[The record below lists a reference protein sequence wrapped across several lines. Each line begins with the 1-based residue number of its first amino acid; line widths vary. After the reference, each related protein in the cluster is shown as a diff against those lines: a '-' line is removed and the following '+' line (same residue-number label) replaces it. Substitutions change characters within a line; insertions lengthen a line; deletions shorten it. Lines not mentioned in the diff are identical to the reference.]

1 MNILVAVD
9 SFKGSA
15 TSVEVASYI
24 EKGIQGYK
32 KDVSVNKLPIADGGE
47 GTVEAL
53 LTSMGGQYH
62 YKRVKD
68 PLGRTIEAK
77 YGILNNN
84 IAVIEMA
91 ESSGLTLLKKEEQ
104 NPLYTTTFGTGELL
118 KDALDKNVDEI
129 IIGIGGS
136 GTNDLGVGMAQALGA
151 SFKDEFDNEVG
162 YGAVELE
169 KIKSIDISKID
180 NRILNMKVTVL
191 SDVDNPLCG
200 KNGASFVFGPQKG
213 ADIETVKRMDEILF
227 NLSEIIKSNI
237 GIEIKEINGSGAA
250 GGLGGGLIAFCNAE
264 MESGS
269 SKILELVNIEQ
280 LLSGIDLVIT
290 GEGKIDYQSI
300 YGKAPITVAK
310 KAKKYGIPVIA
321 IVGSEGEKSEV
332 VYNHGIDL
340 IIDIIN
346 EPMSLNDAMKNS
358 KELIESAGEKVI
370 RAFYINDSQ
379 YNMQKGEI
387 V

>member
-15 TSVEVASYI
+15 TSVEVANYI
-24 EKGIQGYK
+24 EKGIQRYK
-32 KDVSVNKLPIADGGE
+32 KDVSVSKLPIADGGE
-47 GTVEAL
+47 GTVDAL
-53 LTSMGGQYH
+53 LTSMGGKYR
-62 YKRVKD
+62 YKQVKD
-68 PLGRTIEAK
+68 PLGRSVKAK

-104 NPLYTTTFGTGELL
+104 NPLYTTTYGTGELL
-118 KDALDKNVDEI
+118 KDALDKKVDEI
-129 IIGIGGS
+129 LIGIGGS
-136 GTNDLGVGMAQALGA
+136 ATNDLGVGMAQALGA
-151 SFKDEFDNEVG
+151 SFKDEFGNEVG
-162 YGAVELE
+162 YGAIELE
-169 KIKSIDISKID
+169 KIKTIDISKID
-180 NRILNMKVTVL
+180 NRIFSTKITVL

-200 KNGASFVFGPQKG
+200 ETGASFIFGPQKG
-213 ADIETVKRMDEILF
+213 ADTETVKKMDDILLY
-227 NLSEIIKSNI
+227 LSEMIKNNI
-237 GIEIKEINGSGAA
+237 GVEITEIKGSGAA
-250 GGLGGGLIAFCNAE
+250 GGLGGGLIAFCNAKI
-264 MESGS
+264 ESGS
-269 SKILELVNIEQ
+269 SKILELGNIEQ
-280 LLSGIDLVIT
+280 LLSGVDLVIT

-358 KELIESAGEKVI
+358 KKLIESAGEKVI
-370 RAFYINDSQ
+370 RAFYINGSQ
-379 YNMQKGEI
+379 PNMQKGEI